1 MKSSAKVKRM
11 SIGEFSTL
19 SGISVKALRHWD
31 EMGLLTPAY
40 VDQSSRYRYYLLQQL
55 QVVDRLEHLKTMGLP
70 MNSLM
75 HWAAEEGLEEGD
87 KLTAEQ
93 FQHYAERK
101 LEEKARDIHRAQLVL
116 KWAKRC
122 LAEERYLE
130 QHVQAQGIRPS
141 ERYFINYLCSVERL
155 SQIPDDYALQTALS
169 EFYAELKKLNA
180 PMAADWGML
189 LFYNSDAKHWDIFPF
204 ISLLAD
210 ESFPFEEKKLKEEI
224 ELYDFPAR
232 RFRSWLCPEKDTLQ
246 EVIKKCL
253 TPNLL
258 TPPYT
263 MYLIHMCSQI
273 SMEKESLR
281 WQVELPVECPED
293 TLSPKEV
300 IFEDF
305 QENLKA

>member
-1 MKSSAKVKRM
+1 M
-11 SIGEFSTL
+11 
-19 SGISVKALRHWD
+19 
-31 EMGLLTPAY
+31 
-40 VDQSSRYRYYLLQQL
+40 
-55 QVVDRLEHLKTMGLP
+55 
-70 MNSLM
+70 
-75 HWAAEEGLEEGD
+75 
-87 KLTAEQ
+87 
-93 FQHYAERK
+93 
-101 LEEKARDIHRAQLVL
+101 
-116 KWAKRC
+116 KWAKRR

-273 SMEKESLR
+273 SMEKESFR